1 MEFSLQNKRKIRK
14 GNKRKG
20 DIKKILMMKMR
31 TTIAIMIVTKKKE
44 MKSDILI
51 IIITIG
57 NKKRKARIRTKT
69 LDKIG
74 EKNSRISHS

>member
-57 NKKRKARIRTKT
+57 NTKRKARIRTKT
-69 LDKIG
+69 LDKLG
-74 EKNSRISHS
+74 EILSRISHS